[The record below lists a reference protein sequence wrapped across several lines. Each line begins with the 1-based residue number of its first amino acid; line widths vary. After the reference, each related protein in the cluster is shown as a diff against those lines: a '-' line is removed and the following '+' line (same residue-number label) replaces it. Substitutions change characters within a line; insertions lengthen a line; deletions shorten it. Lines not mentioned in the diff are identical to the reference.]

1 MYQID
6 NSTAAQA
13 IPASTAAGNKGYFTD
28 GNPAT
33 GTPATILPA
42 EFMNMLMME
51 NINVLAAAGIQ
62 PDKSKFNQLAL
73 AISTITGTN
82 LTWANLG
89 GKPTTSAGFGITD
102 VYTKTQMDA
111 FLLGKANSANTI
123 AGYNISD
130 AYTKQQTDAALLGKA
145 DKATTL
151 AGYKIVDGMVIGT
164 GGIGA
169 TTSPQATNVNTLP
182 YGGLWSVN
190 PGTVGAPFANGSV
203 LHNAYDVASGNWT
216 QIFAD
221 MGGSS
226 MYWRGSLN
234 YSISNLKKLWDSENF
249 NPATKIDAS
258 APVVTGSIA
267 AVATSKLVS
276 GVSPNTTDTPPTAA
290 NSVGMHMIFAN
301 QQFGADI
308 VVAVNDVAGQL
319 LFRGL
324 GPTAGLG
331 VWRSAWHDGNFTPS
345 SKISGDN
352 CSTAGF
358 AYLGSN
364 QDGDP
369 YMKAANG
376 AVVYLASKAYSVLGF
391 QIVKGDTG
399 YIKLPD
405 FLGGFIMQ
413 WTKTPV
419 LSTNTTYTWS
429 FPLGFPSKCA
439 GVIGTQIGISQ
450 GPLEVSVAPTQASV
464 GLAIGI
470 QTAAVGPAFAWAWG
484 W

>member
-73 AISTITGTN
+73 AISTITGSN

-123 AGYNISD
+123 AGYNITD
-130 AYTKQQTDAALLGKA
+130 AYTKQQTDAALSGKA

-151 AGYKIVDGMVIGT
+151 AGYNITDAYTKTQNDASLAGKANKATTLAGYNITDGMLKNT

-169 TTSPQATNVNTLP
+169 TIATSELANAFAVP
-182 YGGLWSVN
+182 YAGLWSVTPN
-190 PGTVGAPFANGSV
+190 TQGVPFSYGSLLHTV
-203 LHNAYDVASGNWT
+203 YDSNQSWT
-216 QIFAD
+216 QIAVD
-221 MGGSS
+221 MAGGG
-226 MYWRGSLN
+226 MYWRGSIN
-234 YSISNLKKLWDSENF
+234 GSVQNFKKLLDESNF
-249 NPATKIDAS
+249 NPNTKIQAINCPQAGFTD
-258 APVVTGSIA
+258 
-267 AVATSKLVS
+267 
-276 GVSPNTTDTPPTAA
+276 NTTATPFMTH
-290 NSVGMHMIFAN
+290 S
-301 QQFGADI
+301 
-308 VVAVNDVAGQL
+308 
-319 LFRGL
+319 
-324 GPTAGLG
+324 
-331 VWRSAWHDGNFTPS
+331 
-345 SKISGDN
+345 
-352 CSTAGF
+352 
-358 AYLGSN
+358 
-364 QDGDP
+364 
-369 YMKAANG
+369 NG
-376 AVVYLASKAYSVLGF
+376 ATVGLASVAYSVLGF

-429 FPLGFPSKCA
+429 FPLGFPTKCA
-439 GVIGTQIGISQ
+439 GVSGTQIGVSQ